1 MNISQV
7 HRCILWMLW
16 VILQVC
22 FSDLY
27 IVQFQN
33 GGCVMS
39 GQIIFLAISLN
50 FHRIVLCF
58 SYCVVLWTY
67 SL

>member
-7 HRCILWMLW
+7 HRWIYGYYGSFCKYAS
-16 VILQVC
+16 VT
-22 FSDLY
+22 Y

-33 GGCVMS
+33 DGCVMS
-39 GQIIFLAISLN
+39 GQIIFLSISLN

-58 SYCVVLWTY
+58 SCCAVLSTY